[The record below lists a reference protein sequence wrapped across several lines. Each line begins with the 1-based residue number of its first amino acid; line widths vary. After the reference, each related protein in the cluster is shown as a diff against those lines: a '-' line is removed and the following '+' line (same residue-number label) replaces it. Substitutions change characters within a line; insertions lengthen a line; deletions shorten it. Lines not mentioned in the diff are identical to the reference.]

1 MQSYNC
7 YFYILGMFEIFEY
20 IDNVLNIL
28 LTVEIDEFFYLD
40 GLKIINISA
49 MNSNSKVPWSHL
61 EYQKP

>member
-1 MQSYNC
+1 
-7 YFYILGMFEIFEY
+7 MFEIFEY

-40 GLKIINISA
+40 ELKIINISA
-49 MNSNSKVPWSHL
+49 MNSNSKAPWSHL